1 MSNCII
7 PVAFSIPSDVYKQSP
22 KQTILILLTP
32 CVSPLPSPKVEE
44 GERKREK
51 NIIVLPLTEVL
62 SLWVGTSEFG
72 GRICNSTN
80 FEYLHV
86 SEYRKE
92 DHYVDKEG
100 KNLM

>member
-1 MSNCII
+1 MCINSH
-7 PVAFSIPSDVYKQSP
+7 PSKLFSFFS
-22 KQTILILLTP
+22 LP